1 MGTKMRHFEKD
12 DHLRMNEDQSRF
24 WRGGGTKSVTV
35 GDTQL
40 KMVSTRLK
48 KNNLGCLGSEKEREL
63 INGFEAPQKSQ
74 PRPMGN
80 YVDVGSKEG
89 QPNWKL
95 RKKSLGNSAG
105 SLGSNWTRD

>member
-40 KMVSTRLK
+40 KMISTRSK
-48 KNNLGCLGSEKEREL
+48 KNNLGSCLYILQNSFFKL
-63 INGFEAPQKSQ
+63 ICQNCF
-74 PRPMGN
+74 
-80 YVDVGSKEG
+80 
-89 QPNWKL
+89 
-95 RKKSLGNSAG
+95 
-105 SLGSNWTRD
+105 